1 MITAN
6 QVKKG
11 LAIKYRHDVFE
22 IIDFQ
27 HVKPGKGSA
36 FVKIRIKSMTNG
48 RTLEDSIRPEDKL
61 EDLYMEDK
69 KFEYLYRQADKLVFM
84 DLSTFDQREIDA
96 KAVENITPYLKENM
110 EVSARESEGVLYG
123 IVLPNSVDLKI
134 VETAP
139 NFKGDTSGGGK
150 PATTETGAVVTVPFF
165 MDVGEI
171 IRVDTRTGEYLGRAK
186 E

>member
-11 LAIKYRHDVFE
+11 LAIKYRHDVYE
-22 IIDFQ
+22 IVDFQ

-36 FVKIRIKSMTNG
+36 FVKLRMKSMTTA

-69 KFEYLYRQADKLVFM
+69 KFEFLYRQGNSFVFM
-84 DLSTFDQREIDA
+84 DLSTYEQIELEEE
-96 KAVENITPYLKENM
+96 KVSHVLPYLKDNM
-110 EVSARESEGVLYG
+110 EVSAKESEGTLYG
-123 IVLPNSVDLKI
+123 LALPNSVDLYI
-134 VETAP
+134 TETAP

-150 PATTETGAVVTVPFF
+150 PATLETGAVVTVPFF
-165 MDVGEI
+165 LDVGEL
-171 IRVDTRTGEYLGRAK
+171 IRVDTRTNEYLGRAK